1 MREGGEMSSNSNV
14 EEERLAGVPRRP
26 RKDGEISSN
35 KESKWSMEH
44 GRQEERLAGVPSRLR
59 KGGEQQEH
67 GRQEERLAGVPSR
80 PRKGGVISSNEES
93 KWRDWQEVETN
104 SNTDGKWR
112 HWREYQGGRSTKEA
126 KERWGDNQT
135 DSLITQGLT
144 LHLRVWGL

>member
-1 MREGGEMSSNSNV
+1 MGRLAVTMKASVDIGGSTKEVEGRWGDEQQHHHGMQ
-14 EEERLAGVPRRP
+14 EERLAGVPRSP
-26 RKDGEISSN
+26 RKGEEISSN
-35 KESKWSMEH
+35 K
-44 GRQEERLAGVPSRLR
+44 
-59 KGGEQQEH
+59 
-67 GRQEERLAGVPSR
+67 
-80 PRKGGVISSNEES
+80 ES

-112 HWREYQGGRSTKEA
+112 HWHEYQGGRSTKEA